1 MRRRE
6 FVALAAAG
14 VAAWPLDVRAQPL
27 HIPVI
32 GVLHSASPD
41 PHSGY
46 WSAMVAFRRGVA
58 DGGFLENQN
67 VSLEY
72 RWAEDHFER
81 LASLANELVQR
92 NVALIFAGGGDV
104 AALAAK
110 KATATIPIVFA
121 IGADPVKQGIVS
133 SLNRP
138 EANVTGTTFLSV
150 EIRPKMLE
158 LMRELVP
165 KASVIAVM
173 GNPNRPNFQ
182 PLLNEVLAPA
192 RSIGLKV
199 RVLQAGNGKE
209 IEAAFNAFGQEPV
222 DGLLVLSDPVY
233 TNQRDL
239 MARLEM
245 RYKVPAVYS
254 SRDNVVAGSLASYGA
269 STGDSYYQAG
279 IYSARILKG
288 EKPSDLPVLEPTKF
302 ELVINLRTAKSIG
315 LVVPEILLARA
326 DEVIE

>member
-1 MRRRE
+1 MKRRE
-6 FVALAAAG
+6 FIGLLGSCAVG
-14 VAAWPLDVRAQPL
+14 WPLSTRAQPL
-27 HIPVI
+27 RMPII

-41 PHSGY
+41 PNSGY
-46 WSAMVAFRRGVA
+46 WSAMAAFRRGVA
-58 DGGFLENQN
+58 DGGFLENQQ
-67 VSLEY
+67 VSIEY

-81 LASLANELVQR
+81 LSSLANELVQL
-92 NVALIFAGGGDV
+92 NVSLIFAGGGDV

-138 EANVTGTTFLSV
+138 GGNVTGATFLSV

-158 LMRELVP
+158 LIRELVP
-165 KASVIAVM
+165 KVSVIAVM

-182 PLLNEVLAPA
+182 PLLDEVLAPA

-209 IEAAFNAFGQEPV
+209 IEAAFNTFSQEPV

-233 TNQRDL
+233 ANQRDL
-239 MARLEM
+239 MAHLEM
-245 RYKVPAVYS
+245 QYKVPAVYS

-315 LVVPEILLARA
+315 LAVPGTLLARA

>member
-1 MRRRE
+1 MGDFWKTKMCPSNIAGRRTT
-6 FVALAAAG
+6 L
-14 VAAWPLDVRAQPL
+14 Q
-27 HIPVI
+27 
-32 GVLHSASPD
+32 
-41 PHSGY
+41 
-46 WSAMVAFRRGVA
+46 
-58 DGGFLENQN
+58 
-67 VSLEY
+67 
-72 RWAEDHFER
+72 R

-245 RYKVPAVYS
+245 QYKVPAVYS

-269 STGDSYYQAG
+269 STGDSYHQAG
-279 IYSARILKG
+279 IYSARY
-288 EKPSDLPVLEPTKF
+288 S
-302 ELVINLRTAKSIG
+302 
-315 LVVPEILLARA
+315 
-326 DEVIE
+326 

>member
-1 MRRRE
+1 MT
-6 FVALAAAG
+6 
-14 VAAWPLDVRAQPL
+14 
-27 HIPVI
+27 
-32 GVLHSASPD
+32 
-41 PHSGY
+41 
-46 WSAMVAFRRGVA
+46 AFRKGIA

-67 VSLEY
+67 VSIEY

-81 LASLANELVQR
+81 LSSLADELVQR
-92 NVALIFAGGGDV
+92 NVSLIFAGGGDV

-121 IGADPVKQGIVS
+121 IGADPVQQGIVS

-138 EANVTGTTFLSV
+138 EGNVTGVTFLSV

-158 LMRELVP
+158 LLRELVP
-165 KASVIAVM
+165 KASVIAVI

-182 PLLNEVLAPA
+182 SLLNEVLAPA
-192 RSIGLKV
+192 RAMGLQV

-209 IEAAFNAFGQEPV
+209 IEAAFNTFGQEPI

-233 TNQRDL
+233 ANQRDL
-239 MARLEM
+239 MAHLEM
-245 RYKVPAVYS
+245 QYKVPAVYS

-315 LVVPEILLARA
+315 LSVPGTLLARA